1 MTLRAHP
8 AEAFRSAQRRLASS
22 VAVITSGA
30 GREAVGMTATAVTSV
45 SMDPPSLLVCVNRS
59 ATLHAEVVRT
69 GRFRVTYL
77 RSDQLDVA
85 RSFGGGRPQ
94 AERFA
99 TASWAMEGEGGPGL
113 DEALAACVCALEQA
127 VDFGTHTVF
136 IGRVESV
143 ADGEGAPLLYCNGA
157 YAAGH

>member
-1 MTLRAHP
+1 MGVATHP
-8 AEAFRSAQRRLASS
+8 ADAFRSAQRRLASS
-22 VAVITSGA
+22 VAVITAGA
-30 GREAVGMTATAVTSV
+30 GEGAVGMTATAVTSV

-59 ATLHAEVVRT
+59 ATLHGAVMRT

-99 TASWAMEGEGGPGL
+99 TAPWALEDEGGPGL
-113 DEALAACVCALEQA
+113 EDALAACVCRLEEA

-136 IGRVESV
+136 IGRVQAV
-143 ADGEGAPLLYCNGA
+143 ADGAGLPLLYRDGE
-157 YAAGH
+157 YAAR